1 MKDVALDFSV
11 PSVKLIQNHLD
22 LFSLGGA
29 GCGASQID
37 LRPAHGTEVP
47 TDQIRVYHEKGSYR
61 EELSPEELLHRL
73 HGADRGSI
81 EDV

>member
-22 LFSLGGA
+22 LLSLGGT
-29 GCGASQID
+29 GSRASKMD
-37 LRPAHGTEVP
+37 LLPAHRMEVP

-61 EELSPEELLHRL
+61 EELSPKELLHRL

-81 EDV
+81 KDV